1 VKPKPPIIKGRPLTD
16 EEKRLI
22 AILDEMERKGIEY
35 LDQSAK
41 RIIELVTALLGV
53 AVAIIAFGENFPPP
67 YLKDNLF
74 TRTVSSLSLICYLA
88 ALLLALW
95 AVHPQN
101 YKKYRHNLN
110 GMNKELQ
117 QIMARKRLWVTVSGI
132 LFGLGSVLLTVLIGV
147 IIWEA

>member
-1 VKPKPPIIKGRPLTD
+1 
-16 EEKRLI
+16 
-22 AILDEMERKGIEY
+22 
-35 LDQSAK
+35 
-41 RIIELVTALLGV
+41 
-53 AVAIIAFGENFPPP
+53 
-67 YLKDNLF
+67 
-74 TRTVSSLSLICYLA
+74 
-88 ALLLALW
+88 
-95 AVHPQN
+95 VHPQN